1 MASGE
6 LELDAPL
13 VLLLDDVL
21 VEEELA
27 DGVPP

>member
-6 LELDAPL
+6 LEPDEPL

-21 VEEELA
+21 VEDELA
-27 DGVPP
+27 DGAPP

>member
-6 LELDAPL
+6 LELDELL

-21 VEEELA
+21 VEDELA
-27 DGVPP
+27 DDAPP